1 MANILL
7 TEDFALKQTHFDANK
22 TVILSEIFFYIPNK
36 FTDSR
41 VYIMLID
48 SLGIT
53 DIISLQ
59 FFKNHNEYKVYKIN
73 ATSTIRVKS
82 GDLKV
87 QVLVVESGSN
97 AIKTSTFI
105 SLSDVSIDNY
115 KMIRQLQLIND
126 FSADISD
133 TYKKI
138 SELTKINVEIYEKIQ
153 TLMSANKG
161 EFLK

>member
-1 MANILL
+1 
-7 TEDFALKQTHFDANK
+7 
-22 TVILSEIFFYIPNK
+22 
-36 FTDSR
+36 
-41 VYIMLID
+41 MLID